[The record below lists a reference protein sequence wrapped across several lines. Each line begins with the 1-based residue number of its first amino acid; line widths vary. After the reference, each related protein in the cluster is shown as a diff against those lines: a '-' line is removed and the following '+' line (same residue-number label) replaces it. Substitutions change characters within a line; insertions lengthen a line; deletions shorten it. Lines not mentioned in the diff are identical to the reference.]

1 MSQTT
6 LPTTASSGKRNAL
19 LVAGGLGLAGVGLAA
34 GLMLR
39 SPAPAQPEAAA
50 STTAAAG
57 NNTKSAAAPRSKQA
71 ATGGSRAA
79 EAAPLETQ
87 RAAVCAHCGV
97 VEAVRAVQRKGEG
110 SGVGAVAGGVVGA
123 VVGNQM
129 GGGDGRKAMTVLGAI
144 GGGLAG
150 NEIEKRSK
158 STTEYEVRVR
168 MDDGTLR
175 SFTSSTSPTPGTPV
189 TVNDKGFQVVQREGH
204 GAPRVVRTAS

>member
-1 MSQTT
+1 MTTPQTLST
-6 LPTTASSGKRNAL
+6 TTATTQRNTL
-19 LVAGGLGLAGVGLAA
+19 LVLGGLGLAGVGLAA

-39 SPAPAQPEAAA
+39 SPAPAAE
-50 STTAAAG
+50 
-57 NNTKSAAAPRSKQA
+57 SAAAPVA
-71 ATGGSRAA
+71 AKAGPGASAKSGKPGAQGGTRAA
-79 EAAPLETQ
+79 EAAPLDTQ
-87 RAAVCAHCGV
+87 HAAVCAHCGV
-97 VEAVRAVQRKGEG
+97 VEAVRPVQRKGEG

-175 SFTSSTSPTPGTPV
+175 SFTSATAPTPGAAV
-189 TVNDKGFQVVQREGH
+189 TVNDKGFHVVQREGG
-204 GAPRVVRTAS
+204 GARVVRTAS